1 VELETELRRYQL
13 NNIPR
18 DFFLTLKQKGYSDA
32 QISWLLG
39 NVSEDDVYARR
50 KKLGINRV
58 YKMVDTCAAEF
69 PAHTPYYY
77 STFED
82 ENESVVSD
90 KKKIIVL
97 GSGPNR
103 IGQGIEFDYSCV
115 YGLIAAKEAGYES
128 IMRTCSPEAVANEFN
143 MADKLDFEPVFWERD
158 REIIEVEKPEGVIV
172 QVGGQT
178 ALQMAERLEGLGIK
192 ISGTSFS
199 DMDLAED

>member
-1 VELETELRRYQL
+1 PPTLRSSIFPYTTLFRSFLQQIQELVMLEAELRRYQL

-18 DFFLTLKQKGYSDA
+18 DFFLTLKQKGYSDV

-39 NVSEDDVYARR
+39 NVTEDEVYNRR
-50 KKLGINRV
+50 KELGIRRV

-69 PAHTPYYY
+69 PAQTPYYY

-90 KKKIIVL
+90 RKKIIVL

-115 YGLIAAKEAGYES
+115 HGLLAAKEAGYES
-128 IMRTCSPEAVANEFN
+128 VM
-143 MADKLDFEPVFWERD
+143 
-158 REIIEVEKPEGVIV
+158 
-172 QVGGQT
+172 
-178 ALQMAERLEGLGIK
+178 
-192 ISGTSFS
+192 
-199 DMDLAED
+199 